1 MTDLA
6 ILHVCSPNIGEAQ
19 ILSVV
24 NATKALCG
32 YLSVFVI
39 GTSAVPPIGAHV
51 SNVSV
56 PWMKERQRDQA
67 QIDKTVRKLEGFL
80 AGTGIPYNVESA
92 YTEVFSVDNEVD
104 RRARLADLVMI
115 GADLLGDQNT
125 LEAVLDGAWF
135 HVDVPVLFDP
145 AASLVFDNPTVMIA
159 WQETA
164 EASSAVRA
172 SVPLLKLAGSVH
184 IVIVDDNRDLRDPA
198 PGLLSYLSSRGVE
211 NLSAEVVPRNDR
223 LVSHV
228 LDDHAERVGA
238 NLVVMG
244 AYGHAR
250 LREWVFGGVTRSV
263 VQHLT
268 RPTFMAR

>member
-1 MTDLA
+1 
-6 ILHVCSPNIGEAQ
+6 
-19 ILSVV
+19 
-24 NATKALCG
+24 
-32 YLSVFVI
+32 
-39 GTSAVPPIGAHV
+39 
-51 SNVSV
+51 
-56 PWMKERQRDQA
+56 
-67 QIDKTVRKLEGFL
+67 
-80 AGTGIPYNVESA
+80 
-92 YTEVFSVDNEVD
+92 
-104 RRARLADLVMI
+104 
-115 GADLLGDQNT
+115 
-125 LEAVLDGAWF
+125 
-135 HVDVPVLFDP
+135 

-159 WQETA
+159 WQEPA